1 MILLKNIK
9 KDNETISCVAYPE
22 DCTIG
27 INMFVNMNSEELT
40 HDVLPTEYDYC
51 KAHMHMAK
59 RKLINMAERNELTSE
74 CLVMWY

>member
-27 INMFVNMNSEELT
+27 IKYVRK
-40 HDVLPTEYDYC
+40 YD
-51 KAHMHMAK
+51 
-59 RKLINMAERNELTSE
+59 
-74 CLVMWY
+74 